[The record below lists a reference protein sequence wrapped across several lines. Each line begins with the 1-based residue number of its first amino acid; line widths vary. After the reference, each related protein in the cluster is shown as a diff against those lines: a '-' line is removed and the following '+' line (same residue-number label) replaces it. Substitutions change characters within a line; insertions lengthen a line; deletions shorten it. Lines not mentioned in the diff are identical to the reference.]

1 MRLLIASLVFLAA
14 LISLFAKWMVWLTIS
29 IYLFYTSGISPAI
42 AFLIMVLIFIDV
54 APEFFIRPLLLLAFI
69 GGGIMESLWDLRT
82 STLRLK
88 SKIKKEEGD

>member
-14 LISLFAKWMVWLTIS
+14 LIPLFAKWMVWLTIS